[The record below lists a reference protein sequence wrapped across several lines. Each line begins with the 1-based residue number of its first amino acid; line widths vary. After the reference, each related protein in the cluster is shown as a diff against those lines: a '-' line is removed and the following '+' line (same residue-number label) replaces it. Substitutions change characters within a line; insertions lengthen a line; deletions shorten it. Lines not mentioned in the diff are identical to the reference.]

1 MDAPSQP
8 DATASKQKK
17 KKKKGN
23 NGGAVPAAGATPT
36 QSAPQP
42 NTSESFLYHLEDEL
56 LANSAGDGMWTEYK
70 FTNAPV
76 RGQMGPDEDFGV
88 EMRGRLALV
97 ERSKMAAVVQEAETV
112 FSA

>member
-23 NGGAVPAAGATPT
+23 KGGAVLADANASQTM
-36 QSAPQP
+36 A
-42 NTSESFLYHLEDEL
+42 SESFLYHLEDEL
-56 LANSAGDGMWTEYK
+56 LAKSAGDGMWTEYK

-88 EMRGRLALV
+88 EMRGRITLV